1 MARLQIALNTDEIGT
16 ELRNSYLYTRDPFTM
31 IHIPILRAGLS
42 YKSLNVVHV
51 SHIQT
56 GEPLA
61 MVSQANR
68 GLIAKDLGQAEE
80 NRCALEDLPVSELL
94 AICKKAATLFMEAEL
109 PLDDASQSPDDYIQ
123 QVSGTTGLP
132 QSLCRKNMQKIR
144 LVLGEMEA
152 VLDGLTRGLD
162 LSILDSGWGTQD
174 NRPLSYIP
182 QTDTLGGVLPSNSP
196 GVHSL
201 WVPAIPLK
209 TPLVLKPGSEEPWT
223 PFRIAQAFIEAGC
236 PREAFGFYP
245 TDYSG
250 AAEILLHCGRSLLF
264 GGGATVAPWLGNPN
278 VQVHGP
284 GQSKVVIGA
293 DKISRW
299 EAYLELAVTSVAEN
313 GGRSCINASGVW
325 VPSDG
330 RDIAEALAKRL
341 AAITPKALD
350 DPGAKIAAF
359 TNPKVAEGISGL
371 IDNHLKVPGATDLT
385 ATYHDGGRVVEAA
398 GCTFL
403 RPTVIWCD
411 DPEHPLANTE
421 FLFPF
426 VSVVEVPQGEILARI
441 GPSLVVTA
449 ITEDEAF
456 IHDLLGSPD
465 VERLNIGPI
474 STNQISW
481 DQPHE
486 GNLFDFLYQQR
497 ALQVNRVQ

>member
-1 MARLQIALNTDEIGT
+1 
-16 ELRNSYLYTRDPFTM
+16 M

-42 YKSLNVVHV
+42 YKSLNVVRV
-51 SHIQT
+51 SHTQT

-68 GLIAKDLGQAEE
+68 GLIAKDLSQARE
-80 NRCALEDLPVSELL
+80 NKHALEDLSVSELL
-94 AICKKAATLFMEAEL
+94 AICKKAATLFIESEL
-109 PLDDASQSPDDYIQ
+109 PLDDASQSPDDYIR

-132 QSLCRKNMQKIR
+132 QSLCHKNMQKIR
-144 LVLGEMEA
+144 LVLDEMEA

-174 NRPLSYIP
+174 KRPLSYIP
-182 QTDTLGGVLPSNSP
+182 QTDTLGAVLPSNSP

-201 WVPAIPLK
+201 WLPAIPLK

-236 PREAFGFYP
+236 PPEAFGFYP

-250 AAEILLHCGRSLLF
+250 AAEILLHCGRSMLF
-264 GGGATVAPWLGNPN
+264 GGGSTVAPWQANPN
-278 VQVHGP
+278 VQIHGP
-284 GQSKVVIGA
+284 GQSKIIIA
-293 DKISRW
+293 DDRISQW
-299 EAYLELAVTSVAEN
+299 EEYLDLTVTSVAEN

-325 VPSDG
+325 APSHG
-330 RDIAEALAKRL
+330 REIAEAVAKRL
-341 AAITPKALD
+341 ARITPKPLD
-350 DPGAKIAAF
+350 DPEAQIAAF

-371 IDNHLKVPGATDLT
+371 IDNQLKVPGATDLT
-385 ATYHDGGRVVEAA
+385 AKYHGGQRVVEEA

-403 RPTVIWCD
+403 RPTVVWCE

-426 VSVVEVPQGEILARI
+426 VSVVEVPQGEILDRI

-449 ITEDEAF
+449 ITEDETF
-456 IHDLLGSPD
+456 IHDLLGSPE
-465 VERLNIGPI
+465 VERLNIGTI

-497 ALQVNRVQ
+497 ALQMNRGQ

>member
-1 MARLQIALNTDEIGT
+1 
-16 ELRNSYLYTRDPFTM
+16 M

-42 YKSLNVVHV
+42 YKSLNLARV

-61 MVSQANR
+61 IVSQANR
-68 GLIAKDLGQAEE
+68 GLIAKDLMDAKA
-80 NRCALEDLPVSELL
+80 NKRALEDLSVSELL
-94 AICKKAATLFMEAEL
+94 AICKKAANLFMEAAL

-132 QSLCRKNMQKIR
+132 QNLCRRNMQKIR
-144 LVLGEMEA
+144 LVLDEMEV
-152 VLDGLTRGLD
+152 VLGGLTRGLD
-162 LSILDSGWGTQD
+162 LSILDSGWGIQ
-174 NRPLSYIP
+174 NKRPLSYLSL
-182 QTDTLGGVLPSNSP
+182 TDTLGAVLPSNSP

-236 PREAFGFYP
+236 PSEAFGFYP

-250 AAEILLHCGRSLLF
+250 AAEILLHSGRSLLF
-264 GGGATVAPWLGNPN
+264 GGGSTVAPWQGNPN
-278 VQVHGP
+278 VQIHGP
-284 GQSKVVIGA
+284 GRSKIIIA
-293 DKISRW
+293 DDRVSHW
-299 EAYLELAVTSVAEN
+299 EDYLDLTVSSVAEN

-325 VPSDG
+325 VPSHG
-330 RDIAEALAKRL
+330 REIAEMLAKHL
-341 AAITPKALD
+341 ADITPKPLD
-350 DPGAKIAAF
+350 DPEAEIAAF
-359 TNPKVAEGISGL
+359 TNPKVAEGISNL
-371 IDNHLKVPGATDLT
+371 IDNQLKVPGAIDLT
-385 ATYHDGGRVVEAA
+385 AKYRDGGRVVEKS

-403 RPTVIWCD
+403 SPTVIWCE

-426 VSVVEVPQGEILARI
+426 VSVVEVPQGEILDRI

-449 ITEDEAF
+449 VTDEEAF
-456 IHDLLGSPD
+456 IHDLLASPD

-497 ALQVNRVQ
+497 ALQVSRA

>member
-1 MARLQIALNTDEIGT
+1 
-16 ELRNSYLYTRDPFTM
+16 M

-42 YKSLNVVHV
+42 YRSLNLTRV

-61 MVSQANR
+61 IVSQANR
-68 GLIAKDLGQAEE
+68 GLIAKDLMDAKANKG
-80 NRCALEDLPVSELL
+80 ALEDLSVSELL
-94 AICKKAATLFMEAEL
+94 AICKKAANLFMEEAL

-132 QSLCRKNMQKIR
+132 QNLCRRNMQKIR
-144 LVLGEMEA
+144 LVLDEMEA
-152 VLDGLTRGLD
+152 VLGGLTRGLD
-162 LSILDSGWGTQD
+162 LSILDSGWGIQSK
-174 NRPLSYIP
+174 RPLSYLSL
-182 QTDTLGGVLPSNSP
+182 TDTLGAVLPSNSP

-201 WVPAIPLK
+201 WLPAIPLK

-223 PFRIAQAFIEAGC
+223 SFRIAQAFIEAGC
-236 PREAFGFYP
+236 PSEAFGFYP

-250 AAEILLHCGRSLLF
+250 AAEILLHSGRSLLF
-264 GGGATVAPWLGNPN
+264 GGGSTVAPWQGNPN
-278 VQVHGP
+278 VQIHGP
-284 GQSKVVIGA
+284 GRSKIIIA
-293 DKISRW
+293 DDRVSHW
-299 EAYLELAVTSVAEN
+299 EDYLDLTVSSVAEN

-325 VPSDG
+325 VPSHG
-330 RDIAEALAKRL
+330 REIAEMLAKHL
-341 AAITPKALD
+341 ADITPKPLD
-350 DPGAKIAAF
+350 DPEAEIAAF
-359 TNPKVAEGISGL
+359 TNPKVAEGISNL
-371 IDNHLKVPGATDLT
+371 IDNQLKVPGAIDLT
-385 ATYHDGGRVVEAA
+385 AKYRDGGRVVEKS

-403 RPTVIWCD
+403 SPTVIWCE

-426 VSVVEVPQGEILARI
+426 VSVVEVPQKEILDRI

-456 IHDLLGSPD
+456 MHALHRSPD
-465 VERLNIGPI
+465 ADRLNIGPI

-497 ALQVNRVQ
+497 ALQVSRA

>member
-1 MARLQIALNTDEIGT
+1 
-16 ELRNSYLYTRDPFTM
+16 M

-42 YKSLNVVHV
+42 YKSLNLTRV

-61 MVSQANR
+61 IVSQANR
-68 GLIAKDLGQAEE
+68 GLIAKDLYQAKQHKQV
-80 NRCALEDLPVSELL
+80 LEDLSVSELL
-94 AICKKAATLFMEAEL
+94 AICKKAAHLFMESEL
-109 PLDDASQSPDDYIQ
+109 PLDDTLQSPDDYIQ

-132 QSLCRKNMQKIR
+132 QNLCRKNMQKIR
-144 LVLGEMEA
+144 LVLDEMEA

-162 LSILDSGWGTQD
+162 LSILDSGWGTEGI
-174 NRPLSYIP
+174 RLLSYIP
-182 QTDTLGGVLPSNSP
+182 QTDTLGAVLPSNSP

-236 PREAFGFYP
+236 PHEAFGFYP

-264 GGGATVAPWLGNPN
+264 GGGSTVAPWRANPN
-278 VQVHGP
+278 VQIHGP
-284 GQSKVVIGA
+284 GRSKIIIA
-293 DKISRW
+293 DDKIARW
-299 EAYLELAVTSVAEN
+299 EECLDLMVTSVAEN

-325 VPSDG
+325 VSSHG
-330 RDIAEALAKRL
+330 REIVEALAQRL
-341 AAITPKALD
+341 ASISPKPLD
-350 DPGAKIAAF
+350 DPGAQIAAF

-371 IDNHLKVPGATDLT
+371 IDNQLKVPGATDLT
-385 ATYHDGGRVVEAA
+385 AKYHGGQRVVKAD

-403 RPTVIWCD
+403 RPTVIWCED
-411 DPEHPLANTE
+411 SAHPLANTE

-426 VSVVEVPQGEILARI
+426 VSVVEVPQREILDRI

-449 ITEDEAF
+449 ITEDDTF
-456 IHDLLGSPD
+456 IADLHRSSD
-465 VERLNIGPI
+465 VERLNIGTI
-474 STNQISW
+474 STNRISW

-497 ALQVNRVQ
+497 ALQMSRAE